1 MVVGESW
8 FAASQKHVGLSWYGD
23 VAMVARR
30 DCLAL
35 GGLEEVVSLIG
46 AGQGILT
53 DEIVL
58 IVVVVV
64 LIVD

>member
-1 MVVGESW
+1 
-8 FAASQKHVGLSWYGD
+8 
-23 VAMVARR
+23 MVARR

-46 AGQGILT
+46 AGQGILA
-53 DEIVL
+53 DAIVL

-64 LIVD
+64 VIVD